1 MMADVMKCR
10 AQLFRFVCGL
20 LVMCPFVGA
29 SAVAEESLPATP
41 VFVEMSTELGNIVL
55 EIDSA
60 SAPLSA
66 GNFLALVDGGHYDG
80 ATFYRS
86 VTLAN
91 DRGTPKIEV
100 IQGGLGDRP
109 APFGPIAHE
118 STETTGLRHVDGAIS
133 MARGDVGTA
142 SSEFFI
148 CIGDQP
154 GLDFGADRNPDRQG
168 FAVFGR
174 VVAGMDVVR
183 RIQEQASDGASDSD
197 YTAGQILSKPVL
209 ITRARRRD

>member
-1 MMADVMKCR
+1 MIRTIANLAEKAICLAAMGVLCSA
-10 AQLFRFVCGL
+10 L
-20 LVMCPFVGA
+20 
-29 SAVAEESLPATP
+29 AVAEEPAADT
-41 VFVEMSTELGNIVL
+41 VRVEMTTALGNILL
-55 EIDSA
+55 EIDPA
-60 SAPLSA
+60 SAPLTA
-66 GNFLALVDGGHYDG
+66 ANFLAMVDAAHYDG
-80 ATFYRS
+80 ASFYRS
-86 VTLAN
+86 VTLDN
-91 DRGTPKIEV
+91 DRGSPKIEV

-109 APFGPIAHE
+109 APFAPIAHE
-118 STETTGLRHVDGAIS
+118 STETTGLRHVDGALS

-183 RIQEQASDGASDSD
+183 RIQTQDATGASDSE
-197 YTAGQILSKPVL
+197 YTKGQILSKPVE
-209 ITRARRRD
+209 IVRIRRSE

>member
-66 GNFLALVDGGHYDG
+66 GKFLALVYGGHYDG

-183 RIQEQASDGASDSD
+183 RIQEQASDGASDSE
-197 YTAGQILSKPVL
+197 YTKGQILSKPVL
-209 ITRARRRD
+209 ITRVRRRD

>member
-1 MMADVMKCR
+1 MMADVMNCR

-20 LVMCPFVGA
+20 FVMYPFVGA
-29 SAVAEESLPATP
+29 STVAEESLPATP

-183 RIQEQASDGASDSD
+183 RIQQQDATGASDSE
-197 YTAGQILSKPVL
+197 YTKGQILSKPVL
-209 ITRARRRD
+209 ITRVRRRD